1 MMMNERG
8 QISSEYLIV
17 VGFVVF
23 LILSVVGVSFFY
35 SNSINDRIKL
45 NQVENFAVKIIENA
59 ESVFYLGEPSQVSI
73 SIYLPSGVED
83 IEIVNEGSGSSL
95 VFTVETS
102 SGDII
107 RSFES
112 NVIIEGDLPATEGV
126 KNIKIAAGD
135 DRVILSVE

>member
-1 MMMNERG
+1 MNERG